1 MVQGSETGG
10 RGQGLSVL
18 RAVLIAGCV
27 VLGLALAVVVLL
39 AVVYR
44 EPPAEEVIQAFREE
58 GLEIGETRQVDRE
71 VDRSFVP
78 KIYKEQVSF
87 TVPSQGE
94 RVGGRVFT
102 FESPE
107 DLEQVREHY
116 EGFGELF
123 SSYVYVKNKV
133 LVQISGSMQEEQ
145 AERYGEVLWEL

>member
-1 MVQGSETGG
+1 MAQGSETGG

-78 KIYKEQVSF
+78 KTYKEQMSF
-87 TVPSQGE
+87 TVPS
-94 RVGGRVFT
+94 R
-102 FESPE
+102 ESASGDGSLP
-107 DLEQVREHY
+107 
-116 EGFGELF
+116 
-123 SSYVYVKNKV
+123 SSPRRTWSRCASTTRG
-133 LVQISGSMQEEQ
+133 LGSCSPPTSTS
-145 AERYGEVLWEL
+145 RTKY

>member
-94 RVGGRVFT
+94 RVGGRVFRVPGGPGAGARALRGVWGAVLLLRLRQEQST
-102 FESPE
+102 SA
-107 DLEQVREHY
+107 DLRLHA
-116 EGFGELF
+116 GGT
-123 SSYVYVKNKV
+123 S
-133 LVQISGSMQEEQ
+133 
-145 AERYGEVLWEL
+145 

>member
-1 MVQGSETGG
+1 MVQGSDTGG

-27 VLGLALAVVVLL
+27 VLGLALAVVLLL

-44 EPPAEEVIQAFREE
+44 QPTAEEVIQAFRDE
-58 GLEIGETRQVDRE
+58 GLEVGETRQVDRE

-78 KIYKEQVSF
+78 KTYQEQVSF

-102 FESPE
+102 FESLE

-116 EGFGELF
+116 EGFGKLF
-123 SSYVYVKNKV
+123 SSYVYVENNV
-133 LVQISGSMQEEQ
+133 LAQSSGIMPEEQ
-145 AERYGEVLWEL
+145 AERYGEVLREL

>member
-78 KIYKEQVSF
+78 KTYKEQVSF

-94 RVGGRVFT
+94 RVGGRVFRVPGGT
-102 FESPE
+102 GAGARALRGVWGAVPLLRLRQEQSTSA
-107 DLEQVREHY
+107 DLR
-116 EGFGELF
+116 
-123 SSYVYVKNKV
+123 
-133 LVQISGSMQEEQ
+133 
-145 AERYGEVLWEL
+145 